1 MRKAMVLLAPAALA
15 GCATVSSPAPSAAA
29 VEAEARAF
37 MADYAA
43 DLREHDREGIA
54 ARYDADGAW
63 MIFAGERQFVSAAK
77 LREQYTTRWQGP
89 KTFAW
94 RDLAYEVAGP
104 DSVVV
109 VGGFD
114 WGTDDGVE
122 RMSYTGL
129 LRRRAEGWRIRME
142 NEGPEP
148 APHTPQAR

>member
-1 MRKAMVLLAPAALA
+1 MRNSMVLAAAIALSA
-15 GCATVSSPAPSAAA
+15 CVTIPNAPSAAA

-37 MADYAA
+37 MDAYAV

-54 ARYDADGAW
+54 ARYDANGAW
-63 MIFAGERQFVSAAK
+63 MIFAGEREFVPAAK
-77 LREQYTTRWQGP
+77 LREQYLTGWQGP
-89 KTFAW
+89 TSFAW

-109 VGGFD
+109 VGAFD
-114 WGTDDGVE
+114 WGTDRGVR

-129 LRRRAEGWRIRME
+129 LRRSGDGWRIRME

-148 APHTPQAR
+148 EPRTASAR